1 MNLFLQ
7 FFGVLKVFS
16 KYNYEIL
23 KILSRL
29 ISFFELGVEVH
40 IFFVEDL

>member
-7 FFGVLKVFS
+7 FFGVLKVLF

-29 ISFFELGVEVH
+29 ISFFEFGAEVD
-40 IFFVEDL
+40 IFFEEDL